1 MISGGIEREQWHATG
16 KPKLLYF
23 SLTIL
28 FYEDSA
34 FFFVTFPRFKG
45 KKKTMKILLFRCFK

>member
-1 MISGGIEREQWHATG
+1 MISGGREREQWHETG

-45 KKKTMKILLFRCFK
+45 KKNNENTTF